1 MSITKY
7 FDILFQVCKGYLVI
21 RASQFWQA
29 ALRIVMNTSIY
40 VILETLLVSFWMVKG
55 IEELKGVH
63 MEVKGSSSSSV
74 KKKKNNAK

>member
-29 ALRIVMNTSIY
+29 ALRIVMNTIIY
-40 VILETLLVSFWMVKG
+40 VILQTLPVSFWMVKG
-55 IEELKGVH
+55 IEELRGVR
-63 MEVKGSSSSSV
+63 MEVKGPLGSSTN
-74 KKKKNNAK
+74 KKKNNT